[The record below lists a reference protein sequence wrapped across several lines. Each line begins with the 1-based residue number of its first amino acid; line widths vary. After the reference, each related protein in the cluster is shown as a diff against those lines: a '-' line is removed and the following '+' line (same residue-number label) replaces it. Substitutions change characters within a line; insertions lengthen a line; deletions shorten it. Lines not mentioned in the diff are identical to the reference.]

1 MACECGVKGG
11 AVMHFVA
18 FSRHNFAIKEIWMFN
33 AAIARRSLLVAA
45 AAIGAVALIQSAPSS
60 AQVAVKKSPFAM
72 ADFEAAQK
80 AGQSII
86 VEVAADWC
94 PTCKVQGPI
103 IQSLTSAAPL
113 DKVRVFTVNFD
124 TQKDALRTLKATSQ
138 STLIGFKGTKETA
151 RSIGDTKADSIK
163 ALVASTL

>member
-1 MACECGVKGG
+1 
-11 AVMHFVA
+11 
-18 FSRHNFAIKEIWMFN
+18 MFN
-33 AAIARRSLLVAA
+33 AAIARRSLFAA
-45 AAIGAVALIQSAPSS
+45 AAVGVLALVHAAPSS
-60 AQVAVKKSPFAM
+60 AQVTVRKSPFAM
-72 ADFEAAQK
+72 AEFEAAQK
-80 AGQSII
+80 AGQSIV

-94 PTCKVQGPI
+94 PTCKAQAPI

-138 STLIGFKGTKETA
+138 STLIAFKGAKETA
-151 RSIGDTKADSIK
+151 RSVGDTKADSIR

>member
-1 MACECGVKGG
+1 
-11 AVMHFVA
+11 
-18 FSRHNFAIKEIWMFN
+18 MFN
-33 AAIARRSLLVAA
+33 AAIARRSLFAA
-45 AAIGAVALIQSAPSS
+45 AAALGATLLVQAGPSS
-60 AQVAVKKSPFAM
+60 AQATVRKSPFTQ

-94 PTCKVQGPI
+94 STCKAQGRI
-103 IQSLTSAAPL
+103 IQSLTSAAPF

-124 TQKDALRTLKATSQ
+124 TQKDALRTLKAMSQ

-151 RSIGDTKADSIK
+151 RTIGDTKPDSIR
-163 ALVASTL
+163 ALVSSTL